1 MLKRQL
7 IKKIKE
13 HKVQVGV
20 IGLGY
25 VGLPLAIRFVEAGF
39 KTLGFDIDKGKVEK
53 LRKGE
58 SYLNRIPQTRIKNV
72 LNTKRFS
79 ATANFSRLAKVDAI
93 LICVPT
99 PLNPYREPDLHFL
112 VDTTKT
118 VARYL
123 KVGKLVSVEST
134 SFPGTTEEEVLPHLR
149 ASGLKEGRDF
159 FLVYSPERED
169 PGNKKYFLNNI
180 PKVIGGITPSC
191 LEVGEALYSSVVKEI
206 VSVSSTKVAEMT
218 KLLENIYRAVNIA
231 LVNEMKILCERM
243 GVDIWEVIEA
253 AKTKPFGFQAFYPG
267 PGLGGHCIPIDPF
280 YLTWRARRFDFHTR
294 FIELAGEI
302 NTYMPYYVVEK
313 TIEAL
318 NERGSGVKGAKV
330 LLLGITYKRDIDDI
344 RESPAFKIIELLIKR
359 GALVDYNDPFIPSL
373 PKTRGYTFKMN
384 SIPLTS
390 QNLKKYHCLII
401 STDHSNYD
409 YDFIL
414 KHANLIVDTRGVFK
428 KNNEKVIK
436 A

>member
-1 MLKRQL
+1 MKGQL
-7 IKKIKE
+7 IKRIKE
-13 HKVQVGV
+13 HKAQIGV

-25 VGLPLAIRFVEAGF
+25 VGLPLAIKFAEAGF
-39 KTLGFDIDKGKVEK
+39 KTLGFDIDKGKVER
-53 LRKGE
+53 LREGK
-58 SYLNRIPQTRIKNV
+58 SYLSHISTTRIKEAV
-72 LNTKRFS
+72 IKKRFF
-79 ATANFSRLAKVDAI
+79 ATANFSRLTEVDAI

-99 PLNPYREPDLHFL
+99 PLDRYREPDLHFL
-112 VDTTKT
+112 IDTTKT

-123 KVGKLVSVEST
+123 KIGKLVSVEST

-169 PGNKKYFLNNI
+169 PGNKQYFLDNI
-180 PKVIGGITPSC
+180 PKVIGGITPFC
-191 LEVGEALYSSVVKEI
+191 LEVGKALYSSVVKEI
-206 VSVSSTKVAEMT
+206 VPVSSPRVAEMT

-231 LVNEMKILCERM
+231 LVNEMKMLCERM
-243 GVDIWEVIEA
+243 GIDIWEVIEA

-313 TIEAL
+313 TVEAL
-318 NERGSGVKGAKV
+318 NEKGNRVKGAKI
-330 LLLGITYKRDIDDI
+330 LLLGVTYKRDIDDI
-344 RESPAFKIIELLIKR
+344 RESPAFKIIELLMKR
-359 GALVDYNDPFIPSL
+359 GTLVDYNDPFVPSL
-373 PKTRGYTFKMN
+373 PKTRRYTFKMD

-390 QNLKKYHCLII
+390 KNLKKYHCLII

-428 KNNEKVIK
+428 EKNEKVVK